1 MGGRRECGDGTGRRP
16 PRPGQRGHVEP
27 PPAQLDFRKM
37 AALPEVAVDPHFPFP
52 SPLLQTSGSCHGH
65 RHPLSPSCRA
75 RGPRTEV
82 SAAWVPLRAV
92 KEARPMPQPG
102 SWASQEPLAITASL
116 PSCSLGFLPTCSSV
130 PKSPL
135 FIRTL
140 GI

>member
-1 MGGRRECGDGTGRRP
+1 M
-16 PRPGQRGHVEP
+16 EP

-102 SWASQEPLAITASL
+102 SWGFQEPLAITASL